1 MLLILGFSHEKR
13 WSNGRRVKYFRC
25 QCSLCGGETTVIKKM
40 IDKTISCGCYAA
52 VASSERNTKHGH
64 GPSGVRKKKTPTYV
78 SWQSMKARCH
88 NPKATSYE
96 RYGARGITV
105 CRRWHKF
112 ENFLAD
118 MGERPEG
125 MTLDRRNNNRGYS
138 KANCRW
144 ATPKQQHENRRAKN
158 VAHR

>member
-1 MLLILGFSHEKR
+1 MLLIQEFSHEKR
-13 WSNGRRVKYFRC
+13 WSNGRRVEYFRC
-25 QCSLCGGETTVIKKM
+25 QCSLCGGETVVIKKM
-40 IDKTISCGCYAA
+40 IGKTLPCGCYARE
-52 VASSERNTKHGH
+52 ASSKRNTRHGH
-64 GPSGVRKKKTPTYV
+64 SGTHKQKSPTYV

-88 NPKATSYE
+88 NPRATSYE
-96 RYGARGITV
+96 RYGAKGITV
-105 CRRWHKF
+105 CKRWQRF

-125 MTLDRRNNNRGYS
+125 MTLDRKNNSRGYS

-144 ATPKQQHENRRAKN
+144 ATSKQQHENRRAKN